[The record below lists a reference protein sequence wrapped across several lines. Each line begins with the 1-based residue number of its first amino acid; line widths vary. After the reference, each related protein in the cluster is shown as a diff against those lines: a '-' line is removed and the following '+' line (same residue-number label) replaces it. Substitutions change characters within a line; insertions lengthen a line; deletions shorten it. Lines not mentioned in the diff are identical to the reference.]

1 MSVFPFESFILL
13 YFTARENHFSPR
25 VTASE
30 MSGDCIESGISG
42 FFSLPLLT
50 FSPSRS
56 ILYPEPSKSFSG
68 SNFSKKSLKCN
79 ICLSAAQA
87 ALFSSGGRCDMSRYD
102 TLFISVFFISKT
114 SMSRASIL

>member
-30 MSGDCIESGISG
+30 ISGDCIESGISG

-50 FSPSRS
+50 FSPSCG
-56 ILYPEPSKSFSG
+56 I
-68 SNFSKKSLKCN
+68 
-79 ICLSAAQA
+79 I
-87 ALFSSGGRCDMSRYD
+87 
-102 TLFISVFFISKT
+102 
-114 SMSRASIL
+114 